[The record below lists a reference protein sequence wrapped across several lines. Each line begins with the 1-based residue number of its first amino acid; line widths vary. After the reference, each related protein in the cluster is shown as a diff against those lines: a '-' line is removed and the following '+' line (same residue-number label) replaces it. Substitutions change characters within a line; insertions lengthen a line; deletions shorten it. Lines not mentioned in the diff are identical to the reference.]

1 MADEVRQTDIDQFKD
16 HNLKLQEYFP
26 YRLARLAEQVSLAV
40 AEVYADRFALS
51 RQEWRILAALGEQP
65 RLPTKQ
71 IGRLTTLDKM
81 NVSRA
86 MQSLEARGIQ
96 ARSPAPLVS
105 RSRDP
110 DDGRERIVTLTA
122 AGRGLYRRIVP
133 YALARESDLLG
144 VLSAAELATL
154 DTVIDKLL
162 AAAERAVDDPVGR
175 KP

>member
-1 MADEVRQTDIDQFKD
+1 MTKPANDTRDRRDGEVAAERE
-16 HNLKLQEYFP
+16 LRLQRYFP

-65 RLPTKQ
+65 RLPTKE

-86 MQSLEARGIQ
+86 MQSLETRGI
-96 ARSPAPLVS
+96 VT

-110 DDGRERIVTLTA
+110 EDGRERIVTLSA
-122 AGRGLYRRIVP
+122 AGRALYRKIVP
-133 YALARESDLLG
+133 YALAREADLLD
-144 VLSAAELATL
+144 VLTREEAATL
-154 DTVIDKLL
+154 NAVVDKLL
-162 AAAERAVDDPVGR
+162 SATERPA
-175 KP
+175 

>member
-1 MADEVRQTDIDQFKD
+1 MTKAVNETRDRTDGEGTTE
-16 HNLKLQEYFP
+16 HELRLQRYFP

-65 RLPTKQ
+65 RLPTKE

-86 MQSLEARGIQ
+86 MQSLEVRGI
-96 ARSPAPLVS
+96 VT

-110 DDGRERIVTLTA
+110 EDGRERIVTLSA
-122 AGRGLYRRIVP
+122 AGRALYRKIVP
-133 YALARESDLLG
+133 YALAREADLLD
-144 VLSAAELATL
+144 VLTREEVATL
-154 DTVIDKLL
+154 NTVIDKLL
-162 AAAERAVDDPVGR
+162 SATDRSA
-175 KP
+175 

>member
-1 MADEVRQTDIDQFKD
+1 MTKPANDMRDRKD
-16 HNLKLQEYFP
+16 GEASDRELRLQRYFP

-65 RLPTKQ
+65 RLPTKE

-86 MQSLEARGIQ
+86 MQNLETRGI
-96 ARSPAPLVS
+96 VS

-110 DDGRERIVTLTA
+110 EDGRERIVTLTA
-122 AGRGLYRRIVP
+122 AGRALYRKIVP
-133 YALARESDLLG
+133 YALAREADLLD
-144 VLSAAELATL
+144 VLTRDEIATL
-154 DTVIDKLL
+154 NTVIDKLL
-162 AAAERAVDDPVGR
+162 DATERSA
-175 KP
+175 